1 MFVTLC
7 SHVLVAVKLV
17 YIYIYSCIVTELINE
32 NSFHQNQFLIDC
44 MWSKIKK
51 IEFKEESI
59 S

>member
-1 MFVTLC
+1 MFVMLC

-17 YIYIYSCIVTELINE
+17 YIYSCIVTKLING

>member
-17 YIYIYSCIVTELINE
+17 YIYSCIVTELINE
-32 NSFHQNQFLIDC
+32 NSFHQNQCLIDC